1 MRVLLIVNT
10 SASFVT
16 ARARVVIH
24 KALSADHEVILKETN
39 RRGHATRL
47 AQGAAADGLDV
58 AVVLGGDGTL
68 NEAANG
74 LAGSPTALA
83 VLPGGSTNVF
93 ARTLGMANDPI
104 EATSQ
109 LLSALAAGSVQR
121 VGLGELNG
129 RYFLFHAGM
138 GFDAAVVRRVEEM
151 AGLKRYFGPA
161 LFIVA
166 TLLTWAKGYERHRP
180 AFSLRAGATLVDD
193 AYFSICLNTD
203 PYTFLGS
210 RPLHI
215 APETSFATPLS
226 MVTFESLSLATMMP
240 MLVTALGEGTGT
252 ARRRHVSL
260 MTGLEGATI
269 KGYGPVPYQLD
280 GDYVGEADH
289 IELRW
294 AAEALSIVV
303 PTAAGATIAQKQAGS
318 AVRPVAEAA
327 GTGGTR
333 GTRGTGGVGPPGAA
347 EGTGEPGAAKAFSS
361 DEAPKL
367 GAPNQKPK

>member
-109 LLSALAAGSVQR
+109 LLSALAARSVHR
-121 VGLGELNG
+121 VGLGEVNG
-129 RYFLFHAGM
+129 RYFLFHAGI

-166 TLLTWAKGYERHRP
+166 TLLTWARGYERHRP
-180 AFSLRAGATLVDD
+180 GFSVRAGESLIDD
-193 AYFSICLNTD
+193 AYFSVCLNTD

-210 RPLHI
+210 RPLHL
-215 APETSFATPLS
+215 APQTSLATPLS
-226 MVTFESLSLATMMP
+226 MVTFQSLSLPTMMP
-240 MLVTALGEGTGT
+240 MLVTALGDGTGT
-252 ARRRHVSL
+252 AHRKRVSL
-260 MTGLEGATI
+260 ATGLEGATI

-280 GDYVGEADH
+280 GDFVGEADQL
-289 IELRW
+289 ELRW
-294 AAEALSIVV
+294 AADALSIVV
-303 PTAAGATIAQKQAGS
+303 PTAGAAAPKPPGPDLWPGAGASRAD
-318 AVRPVAEAA
+318 VA
-327 GTGGTR
+327 
-333 GTRGTGGVGPPGAA
+333 VGPDGV
-347 EGTGEPGAAKAFSS
+347 EGTGPIGADRASSS

-367 GAPNQKPK
+367 GAPDQKPK